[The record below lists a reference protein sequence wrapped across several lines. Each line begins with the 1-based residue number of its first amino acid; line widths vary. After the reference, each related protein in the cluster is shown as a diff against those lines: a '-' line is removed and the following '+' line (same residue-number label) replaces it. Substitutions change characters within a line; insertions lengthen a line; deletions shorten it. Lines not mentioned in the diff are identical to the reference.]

1 MPHSQVPPKAPPPKR
16 HKSGGIVTTT
26 DTPVIRNT
34 ESSQDVDVVQPTNM
48 TLVARI
54 QSLAAGECC
63 SESRYIDF
71 NTTDRQTFD
80 QVVKALRSTV
90 NKAVSRAAART
101 GGEYSTV
108 TGHYMTRDN
117 NIVVVATALRTG

>member
-1 MPHSQVPPKAPPPKR
+1 MHTGQVPPKAPPAPIKAVAI
-16 HKSGGIVTTT
+16 HNSDIMATVEPSDATSAAIEK
-26 DTPVIRNT
+26 PV
-34 ESSQDVDVVQPTNM
+34 SM
-48 TLVARI
+48 TLVGRI
-54 QSLAAGECC
+54 QSLDQGECC

-71 NTTDRQTFD
+71 NTTDRETFD
-80 QVVKALRSTV
+80 QVIKALRSTV

-101 GGEYSTV
+101 GGQYSTV

>member
-1 MPHSQVPPKAPPPKR
+1 MSTSATVKVTKGRSTVPSTAQKYAVE
-16 HKSGGIVTTT
+16 GLTVNEQ
-26 DTPVIRNT
+26 DL
-34 ESSQDVDVVQPTNM
+34 ESAQPTNM

-54 QSLAAGECC
+54 QSLGAGECC
-63 SESRYIDF
+63 SESRFIDF
-71 NTTDRQTFD
+71 NATDRETLD

-101 GGEYSTV
+101 GADYSTV

-117 NIVVVATALRTG
+117 NIIVVATALRTG

>member
-1 MPHSQVPPKAPPPKR
+1 MQHSQVPQKAPPPPR
-16 HKSGGIVTTT
+16 HKSGGIVPT
-26 DTPVIRNT
+26 DKPEISNT
-34 ESSQDVDVVQPTNM
+34 DVPQDTAAQPINM
-48 TLVARI
+48 TLVSRI
-54 QSLAAGECC
+54 QALSVGECC

-80 QVVKALRSTV
+80 QVIKALRSTV

-101 GGEYSTV
+101 GGQYSTV

>member
-1 MPHSQVPPKAPPPKR
+1 MQAPPKPLPSSPPPR
-16 HKSGGIVTTT
+16 HKSGGIVPT
-26 DTPVIRNT
+26 DKP
-34 ESSQDVDVVQPTNM
+34 ESSNTDVPQDTAAQPINM
-48 TLVARI
+48 TLVSRI
-54 QSLAAGECC
+54 QSLSVGECC

-80 QVVKALRSTV
+80 QVIKALRSTV

-101 GGEYSTV
+101 SGEYSTV

>member
-1 MPHSQVPPKAPPPKR
+1 MQAPPKPLPSNPPPR
-16 HKSGGIVTTT
+16 HKSSGIVPT
-26 DTPVIRNT
+26 DMQ
-34 ESSQDVDVVQPTNM
+34 ESSATDAPQATAAQPTNM
-48 TLVARI
+48 TLVGRI
-54 QSLAAGECC
+54 QALSMGECC

-80 QVVKALRSTV
+80 QVIKALRSTV